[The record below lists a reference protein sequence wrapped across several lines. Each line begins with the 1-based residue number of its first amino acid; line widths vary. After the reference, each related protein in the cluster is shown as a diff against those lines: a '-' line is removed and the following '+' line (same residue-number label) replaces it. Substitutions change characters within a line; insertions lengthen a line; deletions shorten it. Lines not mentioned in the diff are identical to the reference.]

1 MKKAALIAMCAS
13 TVLASV
19 TPVATASPSLGSI
32 DALSSHNAVGS
43 ADVLSSQKP
52 LPRPTT
58 TKEKQIARAVGEHNK
73 RYSANNN
80 SGEGKTDSVHWVDR
94 TKESKIVIIAPHATN
109 HHRDGRPKKADAFT
123 GGMAEVLSDRLHAS
137 VLTTTGEVSDWG
149 DKWAGRDDQ
158 FTRILH
164 SLPKDSIILDLHG
177 MENSSSKGDI
187 SIGTGA
193 KEPVGAK
200 KLAKNIRTAFDGA
213 TIIDG
218 KFKAEDSYTD
228 TDHMQRRGYSIIQ
241 VEASENFRD
250 PKENRVGHTIL
261 ALENALRKTAQQ
273 LGKKTQ

>member
-1 MKKAALIAMCAS
+1 MKKAALTAVCAGALVVS
-13 TVLASV
+13 A
-19 TPVATASPSLGSI
+19 TPIATASSSAGSV
-32 DALSSHNAVGS
+32 DLLSSQNS
-43 ADVLSSQKP
+43 AGIAGLLSSQKP

-58 TKEKQIARAVGEHNK
+58 AKKKQIAKSVGEHNK

-80 SGEGKTDSVHWVDR
+80 SGEGKPDSIHWVDR
-94 TKESKIVIIAPHATN
+94 TKESKIVIVAPHATN
-109 HHRDGRPKKADAFT
+109 HHRDGHPKKADAFT
-123 GGMAEVLSDRLHAS
+123 GGMAEVLADRLNAS

-149 DKWAGRDDQ
+149 DKWEGRDDQ
-158 FTRILH
+158 FTRVLH

-200 KLAKNIRTAFDGA
+200 RLAKNIRAAFEGA

-218 KFKAEDSYTD
+218 KFKAKDSYTV
-228 TDHMQRRGYSIIQ
+228 TDHMQRHGYSIIQ

-250 PKENRVGHTIL
+250 PKENRVGHTIIS
-261 ALENALRKTAQQ
+261 LEKALRKTAQQ